1 MKRQPLSLFAGL
13 FLLASCTSGESTGT
27 QQPPSVKIDKHGAVE
42 MKIEQSYPDSSNTV
56 QITTFKNFYDNTGNL
71 IKTIVSRDTVVGLG
85 MISDTLETNRLK
97 KDDDGNDSPV
107 DTIIRHHKNYQ
118 FYITVK

>member
-1 MKRQPLSLFAGL
+1 MTLQPLSLIAGL
-13 FLLASCTSGESTGT
+13 LLLASCTSEDSNSK
-27 QQPPSVKIDKHGAVE
+27 QPPSVKIDKHGAIE

-56 QITTFKNFYDNTGNL
+56 EITTFKNFYDNAGNL
-71 IKTIVSRDTVVGLG
+71 IKTIVSRDTVAGLG
-85 MISDTLETNRLK
+85 MISDTLETGRLK

-107 DTIIRHHKNYQ
+107 DTIIKHHKNYQ

>member
-1 MKRQPLSLFAGL
+1 MNRQAFCLFAGL
-13 FLLASCTSGESTGT
+13 FLLMSCSNEDNTVK
-27 QQPPSVKIDKHGAVE
+27 QPPAVKIDKHGAID
-42 MKIEQSYPDSSNTV
+42 MKIEQNYLDSSNNV

-71 IKTIVSRDTVVGLG
+71 IKTIVSHDTVAGLG
-85 MISDTLETNRLK
+85 IVADTLDTGRTK
-97 KDDDGNDSPV
+97 KDEDGDDTPV

>member
-1 MKRQPLSLFAGL
+1 MKRHPLSLYVAL
-13 FLLASCTSGESTGT
+13 SLLISCTNKESTSK
-27 QQPPSVKIDKHGAVE
+27 QPPSVKIDKRGAIE

-85 MISDTLETNRLK
+85 MITDTLDAGRTKRDE
-97 KDDDGNDSPV
+97 DGNDIPV
-107 DTIIRHHKNYQ
+107 DTVITHHKNYQ
-118 FYITVK
+118 FYISVK

>member
-1 MKRQPLSLFAGL
+1 MKRYPISLLAGL
-13 FLLASCTSGESTGT
+13 FFLASCTSEESTDK
-27 QQPPSVKIDKHGAVE
+27 QPPSVKIDKHGAVE

-85 MISDTLETNRLK
+85 MISDTLETGRLK
-97 KDDDGNDSPV
+97 KDENGDDSPV